1 MADTLPPVPPITTAE
16 SEAPTPVAGTP
27 TRPKKLSD
35 SDELEAQAHL
45 LEARTALI
53 QAKWSFWDRLI
64 MRGVIPFAMLIGGPV
79 TGYYFHTRAETSDAN
94 QGRMEQLIKSN
105 EALGR
110 RLEQILVVTAARK
123 EVATFGKD
131 VITSEIAASD
141 HPDFAAIRA
150 RVENALVARVTAQLG
165 ADPVLIKQAVTGAVD
180 EVAPQ
185 FERSIK
191 ERGGRIEV
199 PDAPRFQPK
208 K

>member
-1 MADTLPPVPPITTAE
+1 MADSPPSIPPITTAE
-16 SEAPTPVAGTP
+16 SEAPTPVSGTP
-27 TRPKKLSD
+27 TLPKHHD

-45 LEARTALI
+45 LQARTALI

-64 MRGVIPFAMLIGGPV
+64 MRGLIPFVTLIAGPASA
-79 TGYYFHTRAETSDAN
+79 YYFHTRAETSDAN
-94 QGRMEQLIKSN
+94 QKRMEQLISSN
-105 EALGR
+105 EQLGK

-131 VITSEIAASD
+131 VITSEIAASE

-165 ADPVLIKQAVTGAVD
+165 ADPALIKQAVTGAVD

-185 FERSIK
+185 FEREIK